1 LREQC
6 WVIGDLQRKVPAS
19 IMRCM
24 TNAEGRRSQLLRGV
38 LDLCLLA
45 VIGEGPAYGY
55 EMTKRLRAR
64 GMSIVGEGSIYPL
77 LGRLERDGLVETR
90 REASNGGPPRKYYSL
105 SSDGEQSLETGV
117 EEWKAARDA
126 VDRALDLLKVEVTP

>member
-1 LREQC
+1 
-6 WVIGDLQRKVPAS
+6 
-19 IMRCM
+19 M
-24 TNAEGRRSQLLRGV
+24 TQVDGRRSQLLRGV

-64 GMSIVGEGSIYPL
+64 GMSVVGEGSIYPL
-77 LGRLERDGLVETR
+77 LGRLERDGLVESR

-105 SSDGEQSLETGV
+105 SSSGKHSLESGV
-117 EEWKAARDA
+117 EEWKAARDGI
-126 VDRALDLLKVEVTP
+126 DRALDLVKAEVTP